1 MSIKLNELVDSLI
14 QSGPPAELKQV
25 SQSLSSL
32 TKGTSTSSTNSLIQD
47 SIEQYAQEN
56 IISIDNIIIS
66 KYNKDENSSKYID
79 YVNNKLFNVDWQNQ
93 KIIDV
98 ESYHDNNNKRGSNYD
113 ELIQKLSQ
121 YGDDYYPSNF
131 AFTVI
136 PESEDQLRVIIIGQR
151 ANHDNFYTGQW
162 KSNYLITEQGI
173 KGNIDLDI
181 HYFEDGNVRLK
192 FNESINSNN
201 NNNNNSSTL
210 QSGNLINN
218 ASRIVNFINEQENA
232 TMVKIIEQ
240 FNNLNQKTFKNLR
253 RLLPFNRSKIN
264 WGSAIVNYILGSD
277 VINKK

>member
-1 MSIKLNELVDSLI
+1 MSINLNELVDSLI
-14 QSGPPAELKQV
+14 QSAPPAELKQV

-173 KGNIDLDI
+173 KGNIDLNI

-192 FNESINSNN
+192 FNESINSS

-240 FNNLNQKTFKNLR
+240 FNNLNQKSFKNLR
-253 RLLPFNRSKIN
+253 RLLPVTRSKIN
-264 WGSAIVNYILGSD
+264 WGSAIGNYRLGSD
-277 VINKK
+277 VVNKK

>member
-14 QSGPPAELKQV
+14 QSAPPAELKQV

-201 NNNNNSSTL
+201 NNNNSSTL

-240 FNNLNQKTFKNLR
+240 FNNLNQKSFKNLR
-253 RLLPFNRSKIN
+253 RLLPVTRSKIN
-264 WGSAIVNYILGSD
+264 WGSAIGNYRLGSD

>member
-1 MSIKLNELVDSLI
+1 MSINLNELVDSLI
-14 QSGPPAELKQV
+14 QSAPPAELKQV

-192 FNESINSNN
+192 FNESINSS

-218 ASRIVNFINEQENA
+218 ASRIVNFINKQENA

-240 FNNLNQKTFKNLR
+240 FNNLNQKSFKNLR
-253 RLLPFNRSKIN
+253 RLLPVTRSKIN
-264 WGSAIVNYILGSD
+264 WGSAIGNYRLGSD

>member
-1 MSIKLNELVDSLI
+1 MSINLNELVDSLI
-14 QSGPPAELKQV
+14 QSAPPAELKQV

-192 FNESINSNN
+192 FNESINSS

-240 FNNLNQKTFKNLR
+240 FNNLNQKSFKNLR
-253 RLLPFNRSKIN
+253 RLLPVTRSKIN
-264 WGSAIVNYILGSD
+264 WGSAIGNYRLGSD

>member
-1 MSIKLNELVDSLI
+1 MSINLNELVDSLI
-14 QSGPPAELKQV
+14 QSAPPAELKQV

-162 KSNYLITEQGI
+162 KSNYLITEQGT

-192 FNESINSNN
+192 FNESINSS

-240 FNNLNQKTFKNLR
+240 FNNLNQKSFKNLR
-253 RLLPFNRSKIN
+253 RLLPVTRSKIN
-264 WGSAIVNYILGSD
+264 WGSAIGNYRLGSD

>member
-14 QSGPPAELKQV
+14 QSAPPAELKQV

-162 KSNYLITEQGI
+162 KPNYLITEQGI

-192 FNESINSNN
+192 FNESINSS

-218 ASRIVNFINEQENA
+218 ASKIVNFINEQENA
-232 TMVKIIEQ
+232 IMVKIIEQ
-240 FNNLNQKTFKNLR
+240 FNNLNQKSFKNLR
-253 RLLPFNRSKIN
+253 RLLPVTRSKIN
-264 WGSAIVNYILGSD
+264 WGSAIGNYRLGSD

>member
-1 MSIKLNELVDSLI
+1 MSINLNELVDSLI
-14 QSGPPAELKQV
+14 QSAPPAELKQV

-192 FNESINSNN
+192 FNESIDSS

-218 ASRIVNFINEQENA
+218 ASRIVNFINKQENA

-240 FNNLNQKTFKNLR
+240 FNNLNQKSFKNLR
-253 RLLPFNRSKIN
+253 RLLPVTRSKIN
-264 WGSAIVNYILGSD
+264 WGSAIGNYRLGSD

>member
-218 ASRIVNFINEQENA
+218 ASKIVNFINEQENA

-240 FNNLNQKTFKNLR
+240 FNNLNQKSFKNLR
-253 RLLPFNRSKIN
+253 RLLPVTRSKIN
-264 WGSAIVNYILGSD
+264 WGSAIGNYRLGSD

>member
-1 MSIKLNELVDSLI
+1 MSINLNELVDSLI
-14 QSGPPAELKQV
+14 QSAPPAELKQV

-192 FNESINSNN
+192 FNESINSS

-218 ASRIVNFINEQENA
+218 ASKIVNFINEQENA

-240 FNNLNQKTFKNLR
+240 FNNLNQKSFKNLR
-253 RLLPFNRSKIN
+253 RLLPVTRSKIN
-264 WGSAIVNYILGSD
+264 WGSAIGNYRLGSD

>member
-1 MSIKLNELVDSLI
+1 MSINLNELVDSLI
-14 QSGPPAELKQV
+14 QSAPPAELKQV

-56 IISIDNIIIS
+56 IISINNIIIS

-201 NNNNNSSTL
+201 NNNNSSTL

-240 FNNLNQKTFKNLR
+240 FNNLNQKSFKNLR
-253 RLLPFNRSKIN
+253 RLLPVTRSKIN
-264 WGSAIVNYILGSD
+264 WGSAIGNYRLGSD

>member
-1 MSIKLNELVDSLI
+1 MSINLNELVDSLI
-14 QSGPPAELKQV
+14 QSAPPAELKQV

-192 FNESINSNN
+192 FNESINSS

-218 ASRIVNFINEQENA
+218 ASKIVNFINEQENA
-232 TMVKIIEQ
+232 IMVKIIEQ
-240 FNNLNQKTFKNLR
+240 FNNLNQKSFKNLR
-253 RLLPFNRSKIN
+253 RLLPVTRSKIN
-264 WGSAIVNYILGSD
+264 WGSAIGNYRLGSD

>member
-1 MSIKLNELVDSLI
+1 MSINLNELVDSLI
-14 QSGPPAELKQV
+14 QSAPPAELKQV

-192 FNESINSNN
+192 FNESINSS

-232 TMVKIIEQ
+232 TIVKIIEQ
-240 FNNLNQKTFKNLR
+240 FNNLNQKSFKNLR
-253 RLLPFNRSKIN
+253 RLLPVTRSKIN
-264 WGSAIVNYILGSD
+264 WGSAIGNYRLGSD

>member
-1 MSIKLNELVDSLI
+1 MSINLNELVDSLI
-14 QSGPPAELKQV
+14 QSAPPAELKQV

-79 YVNNKLFNVDWQNQ
+79 YVDNKLFNVDWQNQ

-192 FNESINSNN
+192 FNESINSS

-218 ASRIVNFINEQENA
+218 ASKIVNFINEQENA

-240 FNNLNQKTFKNLR
+240 FNNLNQKSFKNLR
-253 RLLPFNRSKIN
+253 RLLPVTRSKIN
-264 WGSAIVNYILGSD
+264 WGSAIGNYRLGSD

>member
-14 QSGPPAELKQV
+14 QSAPPAELKQV

-192 FNESINSNN
+192 FNESINSS

-218 ASRIVNFINEQENA
+218 ASKIVNFINEQENA
-232 TMVKIIEQ
+232 IMVKIIEQ
-240 FNNLNQKTFKNLR
+240 FNNLNQKSFKNLR
-253 RLLPFNRSKIN
+253 RLLPVTRSKIN
-264 WGSAIVNYILGSD
+264 WGSAIGNYRLGSD

>member
-240 FNNLNQKTFKNLR
+240 FNNLNQKSFKNLR
-253 RLLPFNRSKIN
+253 RLLPVTRSKIN
-264 WGSAIVNYILGSD
+264 WGSAIGNYRLGSD

>member
-14 QSGPPAELKQV
+14 QSTPPAELKQV

-201 NNNNNSSTL
+201 NNNSSTL

-218 ASRIVNFINEQENA
+218 ASKIVNFINEQENA

-240 FNNLNQKTFKNLR
+240 FNNLNQKSFKNLR
-253 RLLPFNRSKIN
+253 RLLPVTRSKIN
-264 WGSAIVNYILGSD
+264 WGSAIGNYRLGSD

>member
-1 MSIKLNELVDSLI
+1 MSINLNELVDSLI
-14 QSGPPAELKQV
+14 QSAPPTELKQV

-192 FNESINSNN
+192 FNESINSS

-240 FNNLNQKTFKNLR
+240 FNNLNQKSFKNLR
-253 RLLPFNRSKIN
+253 RLLPVTRSKIN
-264 WGSAIVNYILGSD
+264 WGSAIGNYRLGSD

>member
-1 MSIKLNELVDSLI
+1 MSINLNELVDSLI
-14 QSGPPAELKQV
+14 QSAPPAELKQV
-25 SQSLSSL
+25 SQSLSLL

-192 FNESINSNN
+192 FNESINSS

-218 ASRIVNFINEQENA
+218 ASRIVNFINKQENA

-240 FNNLNQKTFKNLR
+240 FNNLNQKSFKNLR
-253 RLLPFNRSKIN
+253 RLLPVTRSKIN
-264 WGSAIVNYILGSD
+264 WGSAIGNYRLGSD

>member
-1 MSIKLNELVDSLI
+1 MSINLNELVDSLI
-14 QSGPPAELKQV
+14 QSAPPAELKQV
-25 SQSLSSL
+25 SQSLSLL

-192 FNESINSNN
+192 FNESINSS

-218 ASRIVNFINEQENA
+218 ASKIVNFINEQENA
-232 TMVKIIEQ
+232 IMVKIIEQ
-240 FNNLNQKTFKNLR
+240 FNNLNQKSFKNLR
-253 RLLPFNRSKIN
+253 RLLPVTRSKIN
-264 WGSAIVNYILGSD
+264 WGSAIGNYRLGSD

>member
-14 QSGPPAELKQV
+14 QSAPPAELKQV

-79 YVNNKLFNVDWQNQ
+79 YVDNKLFNVDWQNQ

-192 FNESINSNN
+192 FNESINSS

-218 ASRIVNFINEQENA
+218 ASKIVNFINEQENA
-232 TMVKIIEQ
+232 IMVKIIEQ
-240 FNNLNQKTFKNLR
+240 FNNLNQKSFKNLR
-253 RLLPFNRSKIN
+253 RLLPVTRSKIN
-264 WGSAIVNYILGSD
+264 WGSAIGNYRLGSD

>member
-14 QSGPPAELKQV
+14 QSAPPAELKQV

-201 NNNNNSSTL
+201 NNNSSTL

-240 FNNLNQKTFKNLR
+240 FNNLNQKSFKNLR
-253 RLLPFNRSKIN
+253 RLLPVTRSKIN
-264 WGSAIVNYILGSD
+264 WGSAIGNYRLGSD

>member
-1 MSIKLNELVDSLI
+1 MSINLNELVDSLI
-14 QSGPPAELKQV
+14 QSAPPAELKQV

-192 FNESINSNN
+192 FNESINSS

-240 FNNLNQKTFKNLR
+240 FNNLNQKSFKNLR
-253 RLLPFNRSKIN
+253 RLLPVTRSKIN
-264 WGSAIVNYILGSD
+264 WGSAIVNYRLGSD

>member
-1 MSIKLNELVDSLI
+1 MSINLNELVDSLI
-14 QSGPPAELKQV
+14 QSAPPAELKQV
-25 SQSLSSL
+25 SQSLSLL

-192 FNESINSNN
+192 FNESIDSS

-218 ASRIVNFINEQENA
+218 ASKIVNFINEQENA
-232 TMVKIIEQ
+232 IMVKIIEQ
-240 FNNLNQKTFKNLR
+240 FNNLNQKSFKNLR
-253 RLLPFNRSKIN
+253 RLLPVTRSKIN
-264 WGSAIVNYILGSD
+264 WGSAIGNYRLGSD

>member
-14 QSGPPAELKQV
+14 QSAPPAELKQV

-192 FNESINSNN
+192 FNESINSS

-240 FNNLNQKTFKNLR
+240 FNNLNQKSFKNLR
-253 RLLPFNRSKIN
+253 RLLPVTRSKIN
-264 WGSAIVNYILGSD
+264 WGSAIGNYRLGSD

>member
-1 MSIKLNELVDSLI
+1 MSINLNELVDSLI
-14 QSGPPAELKQV
+14 QSAPPAELKQV
-25 SQSLSSL
+25 SQSLSLL

-192 FNESINSNN
+192 FNESINSS

-240 FNNLNQKTFKNLR
+240 FNNLNQKSFKNLR
-253 RLLPFNRSKIN
+253 RLLPVTRSKIN
-264 WGSAIVNYILGSD
+264 WGSAIGNYRLGSD

>member
-1 MSIKLNELVDSLI
+1 MSINLNELVDSLI
-14 QSGPPAELKQV
+14 QSAPPAELKQV

-192 FNESINSNN
+192 FNESINSS

-218 ASRIVNFINEQENA
+218 ASKIVNFINEQENA
-232 TMVKIIEQ
+232 IMVKIIEQ
-240 FNNLNQKTFKNLR
+240 FNNLNQKSFKNLR
-253 RLLPFNRSKIN
+253 RLLPVTRSKIN
-264 WGSAIVNYILGSD
+264 WGSAIGNYRLGSD
-277 VINKK
+277 VVNKK

>member
-1 MSIKLNELVDSLI
+1 MSINLNELVDSLI
-14 QSGPPAELKQV
+14 QSAPPAELKQV

-192 FNESINSNN
+192 FNESINSS

-218 ASRIVNFINEQENA
+218 ASKIVNFINEQENA

-240 FNNLNQKTFKNLR
+240 FNNLNQKSFKNLR
-253 RLLPFNRSKIN
+253 RLLPVTRSKIN
-264 WGSAIVNYILGSD
+264 WGSAIGNYRLGSD
-277 VINKK
+277 VVNKK

>member
-1 MSIKLNELVDSLI
+1 MSINLNELVDSLI
-14 QSGPPAELKQV
+14 QSAPPAELKQV

-121 YGDDYYPSNF
+121 YGDDYYPSNI

-192 FNESINSNN
+192 FNESINSS

-240 FNNLNQKTFKNLR
+240 FNNLNQKSFKNLR
-253 RLLPFNRSKIN
+253 RLLPVTRSKIN
-264 WGSAIVNYILGSD
+264 WGSAIGNYRLGSD

>member
-14 QSGPPAELKQV
+14 QSAPPAELKQV

-47 SIEQYAQEN
+47 SIEQYAQDN

-66 KYNKDENSSKYID
+66 KYSKDENSSKYID
-79 YVNNKLFNVDWQNQ
+79 YVNNKLFNVDWSNQ

-98 ESYHDNNNKRGSNYD
+98 EPYHNNSNGNSYN
-113 ELIQKLSQ
+113 ELIQKLTQ

-136 PESEDQLRVIIIGQR
+136 PENQDQLRVIIIGQR

-162 KSNYLITEQGI
+162 KSNYLITEQEI

-201 NNNNNSSTL
+201 SSTL
-210 QSGNLINN
+210 QSGNLIND
-218 ASRIVNFINEQENA
+218 SSKIVNFINEQENA
-232 TMVKIIEQ
+232 TMVKIVEQ

-253 RLLPFNRSKIN
+253 RLLPVTRSKIN
-264 WGSAIVNYILGSD
+264 WGSAIGNYRLGSD
-277 VINKK
+277 VVNKK

>member
-1 MSIKLNELVDSLI
+1 MSINLNELVDSLI
-14 QSGPPAELKQV
+14 QSAPPAELKQV

-162 KSNYLITEQGI
+162 KPNYLITEQGI

-192 FNESINSNN
+192 FNESINSS

-218 ASRIVNFINEQENA
+218 ASKIVNFINEQENA
-232 TMVKIIEQ
+232 IMVKIIEQ
-240 FNNLNQKTFKNLR
+240 FNNLNQKSFKNLR
-253 RLLPFNRSKIN
+253 RLLPVTRSKIN
-264 WGSAIVNYILGSD
+264 WGSAIGNYRLGSD

>member
-14 QSGPPAELKQV
+14 QSAPPAELKQV

-192 FNESINSNN
+192 FNESINSS

-218 ASRIVNFINEQENA
+218 ASKIVNFINEQENA

-240 FNNLNQKTFKNLR
+240 FNNLNQKSFKNLR
-253 RLLPFNRSKIN
+253 RLLPVTRSKIN
-264 WGSAIVNYILGSD
+264 WGSAIGNYRLGSD

>member
-1 MSIKLNELVDSLI
+1 MSINLNELVDSLI
-14 QSGPPAELKQV
+14 QSAPPAELKQV

-192 FNESINSNN
+192 FNESINSSN

-240 FNNLNQKTFKNLR
+240 FNNLNQKSFKNLR
-253 RLLPFNRSKIN
+253 RLLPVTRSKIN
-264 WGSAIVNYILGSD
+264 WGSAIGNYRLGSD

>member
-1 MSIKLNELVDSLI
+1 MSINLNELVDSLI
-14 QSGPPAELKQV
+14 QSAPPAELKQV
-25 SQSLSSL
+25 SQSLSLL

-192 FNESINSNN
+192 FNESIDSS

-218 ASRIVNFINEQENA
+218 ASRIVNFINKQENA

-240 FNNLNQKTFKNLR
+240 FNNLNQKSFKNLR
-253 RLLPFNRSKIN
+253 RLLPVTRSKIN
-264 WGSAIVNYILGSD
+264 WGSAIGNYRLGSD

>member
-14 QSGPPAELKQV
+14 QSAPPAELKQV

-201 NNNNNSSTL
+201 NNNSSTL

-218 ASRIVNFINEQENA
+218 ASKIVNFINEQENA

-240 FNNLNQKTFKNLR
+240 FNNLNQKSFKNLR
-253 RLLPFNRSKIN
+253 RLLPVTRSKIN
-264 WGSAIVNYILGSD
+264 WGSAIGNYRLGSD